1 MKKFILFT
9 LFLIPTLVFGQLTT
23 LNPDTVCY
31 QTGGSVYQVPATAG
45 LSYNWTV
52 SAPGVI
58 IAGQGSN
65 QIQVDWSA
73 AAPGLIAN
81 GVQVQA
87 TNMAGCLS
95 PVVTLNVFIYQV
107 NITITPVADLCELGN
122 CVNLASNVPG
132 GVWSGTGVNGTQF
145 CPANSGVGNFGVTY
159 TYTNAGCTFN
169 STITV
174 NVVAQPQLLPIQ
186 HN

>member
-1 MKKFILFT
+1 MKKIIT
-9 LFLIPTLVFGQLTT
+9 LLLMLPSLVMAQLTT
-23 LNPDTVCY
+23 INPDTVCY
-31 QTGGSVYQVPATAG
+31 QTGGSVYQVQATAG

-52 SAPGVI
+52 AAPGVI
-58 IAGQGSN
+58 IAGQGTN

-87 TNMAGCLS
+87 SNAAGCLS
-95 PVVTLNVFIYQV
+95 QIVSLDVFIYQV
-107 NITITPVADLCELGN
+107 NIVITPVADLCQLGN

-159 TYTNAGCTFN
+159 TYTNAGCTFD

>member
-1 MKKFILFT
+1 MKKLILLF

-31 QTGGSVYQVPATAG
+31 QTPGSVYQVPATAG

-52 SAPGVI
+52 AAPGVLI
-58 IAGQGSN
+58 SQVSN

-73 AAPGLIAN
+73 AAPGLIVNAI
-81 GVQVQA
+81 QVQA
-87 TNMAGCLS
+87 TNAAGCLS
-95 PVVTLNVFIYQV
+95 PVVTLDVFIYQV
-107 NITITPVADLCELGN
+107 NIVITPVADLCELGN
-122 CVNLASNVPG
+122 CVNLVANIPN
-132 GVWSGTGVNGTQF
+132 GVWSGTGVNGSQF
-145 CPANSGVGNFGVTY
+145 CPANSGIGQFGVTY

-169 STITV
+169 STTTV
-174 NVVAQPQLLPIQ
+174 NVVSQPLLLPIQ